1 MTNQRIELYKHLRQV
16 ARNYLSGLVA
26 KDKYP
31 EIDPKA
37 VGKLL
42 GIYRD
47 GTLIF
52 ESENDVSAMMDFSIA
67 EKLYN
72 GKSLIDREVE
82 SNQNLDEDKYAI
94 LEAYRSG
101 YTSLFEVRGSDPAE
115 HTIQLYDLLKD
126 DDKEIID
133 INLSLSIDKSRLLFF
148 RLVSF
153 KDFAMTS
160 GVNFVFNVKRKDFF
174 LRRYRSELK
183 TRFIID
189 KSITRFLIFH
199 RLNHEFGQEIELL

>member
-1 MTNQRIELYKHLRQV
+1 MTNRRIEQYKHLRQV
-16 ARNYLSGLVA
+16 ARNYLSGLAA

-31 EIDPKA
+31 EIDLKA

-42 GIYRD
+42 GIYRA

-52 ESENDVSAMMDFSIA
+52 ESESDVSAMMDFTIA
-67 EKLYN
+67 ERLYD
-72 GKSLIDREVE
+72 GKSLIDREIE
-82 SNQNLDEDKYAI
+82 SSQDIDEDKHAI
-94 LEAYRSG
+94 LEAFRSG
-101 YTSLFEVRGSDPAE
+101 YTSLFEVRGSNPAE

-126 DDKEIID
+126 EDNEIID

-148 RLVSF
+148 RIVRF

-160 GVNFVFNVKRKDFF
+160 GVNFIFSAKRKDFF

-199 RLNHEFGQEIELL
+199 RLNHEFGQEIELV